1 MNKKWNIGW
10 GPVSLCNMNC
20 EFCYSRM
27 ARQEEYDLSLEQWK
41 TFIAQNHKAINTINY
56 GTSENSISDDWFELI
71 RFVSQY
77 NIPQALTTN
86 GYISERINKNKKFE
100 DIFNNAISEVDVS
113 LDFGKKDR
121 HNSWRG
127 QPKAYDWAINTL
139 DYCSQKNINTTLVF
153 IGTNE
158 TLQIDNLESLFQI
171 AKKFNA
177 KLRMNIFRPTMKD
190 ENVVKQFIAGYKEI
204 ISALEYINSNH
215 KILQICDPLFHS
227 ILTESN
233 DKIVDPSGINSLRI
247 LSNGDIT
254 PSTYLITNDFKLNN
268 IKNENVLENIPEIKF
283 QYILPDVCKK
293 CCYCDS
299 CHGGVFD
306 RRYLWYGSFNQV
318 DPYCPYREGN
328 FIPTFKVKI
337 DKDNDFSSI
346 HDGYLP
352 TMFFQY

>member
-27 ARQEEYDLSLEQWK
+27 ARQEEYDLSIDHWK
-41 TFIAQNHKAINTINY
+41 TFISQNHKLINTINY

-71 RFVSQY
+71 KYVSQY

-86 GYISERINKNKKFE
+86 GYVSERINKNKKFE
-100 DIFNNAISEVDVS
+100 EIFNNAISEVDVS
-113 LDFGKKDR
+113 LDFGEKAR
-121 HNSWRG
+121 HNAWRG

-139 DYCSQKNINTTLVF
+139 DYCSNNNINTTLVF

-190 ENVVKQFIAGYKEI
+190 KKVADRFIAGYKEVI
-204 ISALEYINSNH
+204 NALDYINKNH

-227 ILTESN
+227 ILTQSN
-233 DKIVDPSGINSLRI
+233 DEMIDPSGVNSLRI

-254 PSTYLITNDFKLNN
+254 PSTYLITSDFKLNN
-268 IKNENVLENIPEIKF
+268 IRNDNVLENIPEMNI
-283 QYILPDVCKK
+283 QYVLPNTCKG
-293 CCYCDS
+293 CQYCDT

-306 RRYLWYGSFNQV
+306 RRYLWYGSFEEA
-318 DPYCPYREGN
+318 DPYCPYRDNN
-328 FIPTFKVKI
+328 FLPTFKIKI
-337 DKDNDFSSI
+337 DESNSFSSI

-352 TMFFQY
+352 TMFFKY